1 MQNKLFSCLNKY
13 KYFIISV
20 FVIASGLWYS
30 NMVEPYTVNFIP
42 KDVKY
47 YNTVEIKEK
56 FDEDLYLESLVNIN
70 TAGAEELM
78 RLKGIGEKTAEKI
91 LEYRKENGN
100 FTSGEEIMEVKGIGE
115 KKFEEIKDYIVV
127 E

>member
-1 MQNKLFSCLNKY
+1 MTKDK
-13 KYFIISV
+13 
-20 FVIASGLWYS
+20 
-30 NMVEPYTVNFIP
+30 VE
-42 KDVKY
+42 
-47 YNTVEIKEK
+47 EIKEK

-100 FTSGEEIMEVKGIGE
+100 FTSVEEIMEVKGIGE